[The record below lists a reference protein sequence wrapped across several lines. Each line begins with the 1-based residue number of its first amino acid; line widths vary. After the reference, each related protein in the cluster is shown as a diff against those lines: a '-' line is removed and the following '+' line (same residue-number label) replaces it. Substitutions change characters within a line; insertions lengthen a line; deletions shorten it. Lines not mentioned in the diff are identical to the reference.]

1 MASRTSAGSTIR
13 VSAAQPGTFNVAG
26 YAALGWTAVG
36 EITDLGEFGRE
47 YNLVTHNP
55 IGTRATVKKKGSYN
69 EGQINLMM
77 ALDEADA
84 GQLLLESAAVSDNDY
99 SFEITLQSGRKY
111 YFQAQVMKFKPNVGS
126 VDNITQASVMLELTS
141 NSAGVG
147 IVRT

>member
-13 VSAAQPGTFNVAG
+13 VSAAQPGTYNTAG
-26 YAALGWTAVG
+26 YAALSWTAVG

-84 GQLLLESAAVSDNDY
+84 GQLILETAAVSDNDY

>member
-26 YAALGWTAVG
+26 YAALGWTTVG
-36 EITDLGEFGRE
+36 EITELGEFGRE

-84 GQLLLESAAVSDNDY
+84 GQLILETASSSDNDY

>member
-13 VSAAQPGTFNVAG
+13 VSAAQPGTFNAAG
-26 YAALGWTAVG
+26 YAALSWTAVG

-84 GQLLLESAAVSDNDY
+84 GQLILEAGAVSDNDY

-111 YFQAQVMKFKPNVGS
+111 YFQAQIMKFKPNVGS